1 MDDVNE
7 ANVKRKDE
15 PSPPKSKREK
25 TMLATEEE
33 DGEKINK
40 EYLLKKKQ
48 HNFDLSLYMK
58 K

>member
-15 PSPPKSKREK
+15 PSAPKSKREK

-40 EYLLKKKQ
+40 EYLLKKK
-48 HNFDLSLYMK
+48 
-58 K
+58 